1 MQLEHVQYINKCT
14 VHSIAE
20 KMARLKHPERMKLT
34 TVVDAGNH
42 RVGDII

>member
-1 MQLEHVQYINKCT
+1 MQLEHVQYVKKCP

-20 KMARLKHPERMKLT
+20 KMTRLMHPERMKLT